1 MMDTPDP
8 LARLLADW
16 TDLTARKEALDAQ
29 LRVCAVCGARPPLEW
44 CPEHV
49 PNIVAMEEECD
60 GYSREHFPAL
70 VEMIEV
76 VQTMSQR
83 EEVGDTSRSPFGNAA
98 LLREVLLR
106 FNAIAT
112 KVMGEEAGD
121 V

>member
-1 MMDTPDP
+1 MDTPDP

-70 VEMIEV
+70 VEMIKV
-76 VQTMSQR
+76 VVTANTEASQR
-83 EEVGDTSRSPFGNAA
+83 QGVAGVAVHAA
-98 LLREVLLR
+98 LEFILMEMRD
-106 FNAIAT
+106 IAS

-121 V
+121 GK